1 MEFEVVKDQKGREH
15 LGFNKEELNDDDL
28 LGDKLSDFEFLQK
41 LGKGA
46 QGNVYKV
53 CSLINHKIYAM
64 KIIELK
70 EGKTEEEKKENEIEK
85 VYIHNEIEILK
96 KLNHS
101 NISKYYK
108 HFKEGNKIYIV
119 MEYSDNGNLEIY
131 INVLKYLKEQNMIKM
146 DELWNIFYQCMSALE
161 YLHSSNVVHRDIKP
175 SNIFMNKNKIIKLGD
190 FGVSAL
196 IKEKE
201 ELKKLKAMS
210 GSFIGTQAYLA
221 PEVYQKNYNEKID
234 IFSMGCVF
242 YELYFLKK
250 YRIED
255 WEKINNRYVKVLK
268 DQEHPNNL
276 EDDFM
281 KIIFKML
288 IKDPNQRPNAKEIF
302 NDIKEHYN
310 EIFIHNSGLYA
321 SLRCLI
327 NLPNFNK
334 KFLSKIKKIENFINK
349 IYSNKYLFCVENK
362 KDWIESLSF
371 FRHKIVEENN
381 FLNNNKEINPSIV
394 ISFLL
399 EKLHGELNE
408 VTKNKQ
414 EISYDEFN
422 EENAKQEYI
431 RYFLG
436 NFSSMISDDFI
447 GHLETLRKCN
457 KCNSVSYLFTY
468 FYMLSF
474 DLNFPSLKNSKKKE
488 IDVMELFSA
497 QNKLFLNLKHLQ
509 KLKCNKCNK
518 EEEHIEKKLFYCLP
532 IQLILYFDR
541 GYNCENQ
548 IKINYNANL
557 DFSSIIRGK
566 ISSPTKY
573 YLTGIIKRCDVNGKE
588 HYISL
593 IWNYS
598 SDKKW
603 CLYDNEKLEILNSF
617 QDHKDGII
625 IMLFYASPGKH

>member
-1 MEFEVVKDQKGREH
+1 MEFEIVKDQKGREH

-196 IKEKE
+196 IKEKA

-210 GSFIGTQAYLA
+210 GSFIGTKAYLA

-362 KDWIESLSF
+362 KDWVESLSF